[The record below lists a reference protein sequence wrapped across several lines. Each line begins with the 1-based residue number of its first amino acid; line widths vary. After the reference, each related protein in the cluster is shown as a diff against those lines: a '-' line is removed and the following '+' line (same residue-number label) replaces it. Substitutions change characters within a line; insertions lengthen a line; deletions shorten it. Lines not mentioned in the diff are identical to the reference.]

1 MEERELKELEKLL
14 DSPKKIVIVPHK
26 NPDGDALGASLAL
39 FLFLKTKDHKVAVVS
54 PNDYPEFLKWLP
66 GESEI
71 VKFDQ
76 DIEKGKMLLSEAEL
90 IFTLDFNDFSRTGE
104 MEKFLQESSAEFI
117 MIDHHQQPSNYARFT
132 ESDTAMSST
141 SEMIYHFLD
150 RLNQL
155 SAVTPEMATCLYT
168 GIMTDTGS
176 FRFPSTSSQ
185 THKVIAFLMERGA
198 KNAEIHQQV
207 YDANSLDSLHL
218 LGVALMN
225 IRVLKEYRT
234 AYISLSQEELDAH
247 NYKKGDTE
255 GFVNYILSL
264 KNIIFAVIFIE
275 NKQEGIIKMSLRSK
289 GDFDVNQIARKYYHG
304 GGHRNAAGGKSL
316 DNMEKTIKKFVNMLS
331 EYENELL

>member
-1 MEERELKELEKLL
+1 MKRLL

-39 FLFLKTKDHKVAVVS
+39 FLFLKAKDHKVNVVS

-71 VKFDQ
+71 IKFDQ
-76 DIEKGKMLLSEAEL
+76 DNEKGKMLLSEAEL

-104 MEKFLQESSAEFI
+104 MEKFLQKSSAEFV

-141 SEMIYHFLD
+141 SEMIYNFLEQLD
-150 RLNQL
+150 QL

-198 KNAEIHQQV
+198 KNAEIYQQV
-207 YDANSLDSLHL
+207 YDTNSLDSLHL

-225 IRVLKEYRT
+225 IRVLKEYRA

-289 GDFDVNQIARKYYHG
+289 GDFDVNRIARKYYHG